1 MAKRIIYTDRAF
13 ADIDRIIE
21 FNNLRN
27 KSNTYSNRF
36 VLRLRK
42 RLIQLS
48 QHPLSGLATNT
59 SDAMLLIWDKYYIFY
74 SVTDTSIEIVSIY
87 HQKENVS
94 R

>member
-1 MAKRIIYTDRAF
+1 MAKRIIYTDKAF

-36 VLRLRK
+36 VFRLRK

-48 QHPLSGLATNT
+48 HHPLSGLTTNS

-74 SVTDTSIEIVSIY
+74 SVNETSIEVVSIY

>member
-1 MAKRIIYTDRAF
+1 MAKRIVYTDRAF

-27 KSNTYSNRF
+27 KSNIYSNRF

-48 QHPLSGLATNT
+48 EHPLSGLTTNT

-87 HQKENVS
+87 HQKQNIS

>member
-1 MAKRIIYTDRAF
+1 MAKRVIYTDRAF

-21 FNNLRN
+21 FNTLRN

-36 VLRLRK
+36 VL

-74 SVTDTSIEIVSIY
+74 SVTDTSIEIASIY